1 LKENKNK
8 MKKTQLFSEDV
19 IAVEDYI
26 SISVDLQGNNGLC
39 KSNTAYKKYIIQHH
53 TQPPKTQNTYVTL
66 HCLHTASI

>member
-1 LKENKNK
+1 

-39 KSNTAYKKYIIQHH
+39 KSKK
-53 TQPPKTQNTYVTL
+53 PRL
-66 HCLHTASI
+66 